1 MPSYPNSGPVTLK
14 ANLGDYPAYKALK
27 EGSFKSDL
35 VSFQFAD
42 LKTPVDGFKPMV
54 RERAFDCGEIAIVTF
69 LQARTYGKPI
79 ALLPATLVGRFQ
91 QNCACYNAERGEVK
105 PQDLNGKR
113 VGVGSYTTTT
123 GVWVRGVLQHDY
135 GVDPAKVTWVVTG
148 DAHLAEF
155 KDPPNVEKTTKKL
168 DQMLL
173 DGEIDAFVT
182 PVLPQ
187 DPRVK
192 PLIPDAQAAGLAW
205 GQKHGSVQINHM
217 VAVDT
222 DLLAQRP
229 DVVRELYRLLS
240 EARRAGGPPTSPVD
254 MMPYGDAVRPG
265 VTLMN
270 QYAEEQKIIPRR
282 FSVDELLAETARA
295 IS

>member
-1 MPSYPNSGPVTLK
+1 MPTYPKTGPVTLK
-14 ANLGDYPAYKALK
+14 TNLGDYPAYKAIRDNTH
-27 EGSFKSDL
+27 GSSL
-35 VSFQFAD
+35 VSFDVAQ

-69 LQARTYGKPI
+69 LQAKTYGKPL

-91 QNCACYNAERGEVK
+91 QNCACFNSERPVT
-105 PQDLNGKR
+105 PDALNGKR

-135 GVDPAKVTWVVTG
+135 GVDPAKVTWVVTA

-182 PVLPQ
+182 PQLPQ
-187 DPRVK
+187 DPRVE

-205 GQKHGSVQINHM
+205 GQTHGTVQINHM
-217 VAVDT
+217 FAVDP

-229 DVVRELYRLLS
+229 DVVREIYRLLS
-240 EARRAGGPPTSPVD
+240 EARKANGPAASPVD

-265 VTLMN
+265 LALMN
-270 QYAEEQKIIPRR
+270 QFTEEQRIIPKR
-282 FSVDELLAETARA
+282 FSVDALLSETAAA
-295 IS
+295 IC